1 MLVLID
7 LRKNC
12 ISLLVLSGKCWNF
25 LRNWKSSDEFN
36 ALLSRPVFNKLQK
49 KLLAQMKYDMKMKEK

>member
-25 LRNWKSSDEFN
+25 LKNCKSSDEFD
-36 ALLSRPVFNKLQK
+36 ALLLRPVFNKLQK
-49 KLLAQMKYDMKMKEK
+49 KLLAQMK